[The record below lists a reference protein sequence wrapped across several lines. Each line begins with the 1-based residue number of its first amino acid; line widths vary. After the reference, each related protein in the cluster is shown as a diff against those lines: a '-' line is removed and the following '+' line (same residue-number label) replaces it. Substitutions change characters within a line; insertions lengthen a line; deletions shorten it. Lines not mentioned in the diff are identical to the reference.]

1 MPSRENHQDCLRQIM
16 SRPEAEIN
24 LAEAALV
31 IARAEYPQLDIAD
44 YLHGL
49 DRLAASIS
57 ERIAQQATMTERLEA
72 LNRCLFEEE
81 GFQGNVEDYYDPRN
95 SFLNEVMD
103 RRCGIPITL
112 SLIYIEIGRR
122 IGLPLEGVSFPGH
135 FLVKLP
141 VHNGAIVFDAY
152 AGGVSL
158 SEAELE
164 QRLERFYSAG
174 ERSRPTPQLAQTLV
188 SASKRGIL
196 ARMLRNLKGIYVH
209 GEAYDKAL
217 AIVDQLIVVSPDT
230 AIEWRDRGIIHERLE
245 CFRAAQEDYHR
256 YLALEPAAEDAESVR
271 ERLLALAP
279 RCRSLH

>member
-1 MPSRENHQDCLRQIM
+1 MPSRENPQDRLRQIM
-16 SRPEAEIN
+16 SCPEAEIN

-49 DRLAASIS
+49 DRLAGRIS
-57 ERIAQQATMTERLEA
+57 ERIALRATMTERLEA
-72 LNRCLFEEE
+72 LNQCLFEEE
-81 GFQGNVEDYYDPRN
+81 GFQGNAKHYYDPRN

-158 SEAELE
+158 SEEELE

-174 ERSRPTPQLAQTLV
+174 EHSRPAPQLAQTLV

-209 GEAYDKAL
+209 DEAYDKAL
-217 AIVDQLIVVSPDT
+217 EIVDLLIVVSPDP

-245 CFRAAQEDYHR
+245 CFRAAQEDYRR
-256 YLALEPAAEDAESVR
+256 YLALVPTAEDAESVR